1 MILCVKNLHILPRH
15 LPQEN
20 SSGDHKWRGFLFAN
34 MNPEVDYYTNAQ
46 AWSASATVTI
56 SDLFDAIRSD
66 EFAPRILSIR
76 QHLADKLKLEAEN
89 LKRALPCV
97 SLSGYVTGK
106 RKNAATEGRVTHSGL
121 LQIDLDAKDNIGWTV
136 AEMRQI
142 IMDDPHSVGVF
153 TSPSGNG
160 VKGIIRIKPD
170 ASCHKESFLAAEEYF
185 AKQSLTIDQSCK
197 DPIRLCFV
205 SYDPNAWLRDGE
217 AQEMQPLVVNEQ
229 SMILHDSSI
238 EITLDDLKEMI
249 SVIPRQDYLIW
260 LEICSA
266 AWNHFGEDA
275 TAILANHWPEDRPG
289 EYSEKFRNR
298 LQQFTIGTLWH
309 HASNNGWKPSRT
321 LKKAASEQR
330 ENKLTAVIAMPI
342 DPVADPAKRRTFSAD
357 DIFYDTASGKYL
369 VKNVNHYTVYG
380 KKSPVVTGLTR
391 HMASQ
396 FSKPSDLRDAVK
408 EIILNRELDGSV
420 EWYGAMA
427 GHKRGLMYDHDGRQ
441 ILITSEALIPQPV
454 TGQTSLIDDII
465 IQAFPDPQAL
475 IVFISWLAT
484 RYIAVRSHEHVPAPM
499 LVVAGEVNSG
509 KSLLAWIVAQMLG
522 GRTANPHAAWSGGTL
537 WNDNIAGSELLLVD
551 DCVGS
556 TDIRARRNFGAAFK
570 EAMYPHMIEMRKR
583 NVSAIS
589 CRPVWSVMV
598 CCNDTP
604 EAMQII
610 PPIDNDLSDKII
622 ILHCAP
628 VVMPMDTST
637 PEGRKHLQNSLKAE
651 MPFFANELVSWQ
663 IPDDLKDSRSG
674 IKAWRDP
681 ELSESLDVHSPA
693 NRLMDLMV
701 NANWMDLPR
710 EFSALEVESRLLG
723 PDSPVRDQA
732 RQLFTW
738 SGACGSALA
747 KLAKQ
752 PNSGVTLSGV
762 DNKKKVN
769 RYWIKLGE

>member
-1 MILCVKNLHILPRH
+1 
-15 LPQEN
+15 
-20 SSGDHKWRGFLFAN
+20 
-34 MNPEVDYYTNAQ
+34 MNPEIDYYTSAQ
-46 AWSASATVTI
+46 AWSAAATVSLT
-56 SDLFDAIRSD
+56 DLFDAIRSD

-76 QHLADKLKLEAEN
+76 QHLDDGLKLEAEN

-97 SLSGYVTGK
+97 SLSGCVTGK
-106 RKNAATEGRVTHSGL
+106 RKNAATENRLAHSAL
-121 LQIDLDAKDNIGWTV
+121 LQIDLDAKDNVGWSV
-136 AEMRQI
+136 EEMRNI
-142 IMDDPHSVGVF
+142 IVNDPHSVGVF

-160 VKGIIRIKPD
+160 VKGIIRIQPD
-170 ASCHKESFLAAEEYF
+170 PLTHKESFLAAEAYF
-185 AKQSLTIDQSCK
+185 AKMSLTIDQSCK

-205 SYDPNAWLRDGE
+205 SYDPDAWLRDGE
-217 AQEMQPLVVNEQ
+217 AQEMQPVAKTEQ
-229 SMILHDSSI
+229 TMVLQDSNL
-238 EITLDDLKEMI
+238 EITLDDLKDMI
-249 SVIPRQDYLIW
+249 AVIPRQDYSVW

-266 AWNHFGEDA
+266 AWNHFGEEA

-289 EYSEKFRNR
+289 EYAEKFKDR
-298 LQQFTIGTLWH
+298 LERFTIGTLWH

-330 ENKLTAVIAMPI
+330 DNRITSAIAMPI
-342 DPVADPAKRRTFSAD
+342 DPVEEPADRRSFPPQ
-357 DIFYDTASGKYL
+357 DIFYDTPSGKYL
-369 VKNVNHYTVYG
+369 VKNNNHYTVYG
-380 KKSPVVTGLTR
+380 KRSPVVTGLTR
-391 HMASQ
+391 HLAPQ
-396 FSKPSDLRDAVK
+396 FSKPADLRDAVT
-408 EIILNRELDGSV
+408 ETILNRELDGSV

-427 GHKRGLMYDHDGRQ
+427 GHARGLMYDHDGRQ
-441 ILITSEALIPQPV
+441 ILITSEAMIPQPV
-454 TGQTSLIDDII
+454 AGQTSLIDDII

-475 IVFISWLAT
+475 IVFISWLST
-484 RYIAVRSHEHVPAPM
+484 RYLAVRSHEHVPAPM

-537 WNDNIAGSELLLVD
+537 WNDNIVGAELLLVD

-556 TDIRARRNFGAAFK
+556 TDIRSRRNFGAAFK
-570 EAMYPHMIEMRKR
+570 EAMYPHIIEMRKR

-610 PPIDNDLSDKII
+610 PPVDNDLSDKII

-628 VVMPMDTST
+628 VVMPVDTSS
-637 PEGRKHLQNSLKAE
+637 PDGRRQLQADLRAE
-651 MPFFANELVSWQ
+651 MPFFANELVNWQ

-681 ELSESLDVHSPA
+681 ELSDSLDVHSPA

-701 NANWMDLPR
+701 NSNWMDLPR
-710 EFSALEVESRLLG
+710 EFTALEVESRLLSM
-723 PDSPVRDQA
+723 DSAVRDQA

-747 KLAKQ
+747 KLAKI
-752 PNSGVTLSGV
+752 PNSGVTVSGMNRA
-762 DNKKKVN
+762 NKTNK
-769 RYWIKLGE
+769 YWMNLRGD

>member
-1 MILCVKNLHILPRH
+1 
-15 LPQEN
+15 
-20 SSGDHKWRGFLFAN
+20 
-34 MNPEVDYYTNAQ
+34 MNPEIDYYTSAQ
-46 AWSASATVTI
+46 AWSAAATVSLT
-56 SDLFDAIRSD
+56 DLFDAIRSD

-76 QHLADKLKLEAEN
+76 QHITDGLKLEAEN

-97 SLSGYVTGK
+97 SLSGFVTGK
-106 RKNAATEGRVTHSGL
+106 RKNAATEGRFTHSGL
-121 LQIDLDAKDNIGWTV
+121 LQIDLDAKDNVGWSID
-136 AEMRQI
+136 EMRNI
-142 IMDDPHSVGVF
+142 IINDPYSVGVF
-153 TSPSGNG
+153 TSPSGKG
-160 VKGIIRIKPD
+160 VKGIIRIKDDPMT
-170 ASCHKESFLAAEEYF
+170 HKECFLAAEEYF
-185 AKQSLTIDQSCK
+185 AKLSLTIDQSCK

-205 SYDPNAWLRDGE
+205 SYDPTAWLRDGE
-217 AQEMQPLVVNEQ
+217 AKEMQPQVKDEQ

-238 EITLDDLKEMI
+238 DITLDDLKDMI
-249 SVIPRQDYLIW
+249 SVIPRQDYSVW

-275 TAILANHWPEDRPG
+275 TMILVNHWPEDRPG
-289 EYSEKFRNR
+289 EYAEKFKDR
-298 LQQFTIGTLWH
+298 LEKFTIGTLWH

-330 ENKLTAVIAMPI
+330 ENRITTAIAMPI
-342 DPVADPAKRRTFSAD
+342 DPVADPADRRTFPAE
-357 DIFYDTASGKYL
+357 DIFYDTPSGKYL
-369 VKNVNHYTVYG
+369 VKNNNHYTVYG
-380 KKSPVVTGLTR
+380 KRSPVVTGLTR
-391 HMASQ
+391 HLAPQ
-396 FSKPSDLRDAVK
+396 FGKPADLRDAVT
-408 EIILNRELDGSV
+408 EAILNRELDGSV

-427 GHKRGLMYDHDGRQ
+427 GHQRGLMRDHDGRQ

-454 TGQTSLIDDII
+454 AGQTSLIDDII

-475 IVFISWLAT
+475 IVFISWLST
-484 RYIAVRSHEHVPAPM
+484 RYQAVRSHQHIPAPM

-522 GRTANPHAAWSGGTL
+522 GRTANPHAAWGGGIM
-537 WNDNIAGSELLLVD
+537 WNDNLVGAELLLVD

-570 EAMYPHMIEMRKR
+570 EAMYPHIIEMRKR

-628 VVMPMDTST
+628 VIMPIDTST
-637 PEGRKHLQNSLKAE
+637 SDGRKQLQDDLRAE
-651 MPFFANELVSWQ
+651 MPYFANELINWQ

-693 NRLMDLMV
+693 NRLMDLMI
-701 NANWMDLPR
+701 NSNWMDLPR
-710 EFSALEVESRLLG
+710 EFSALEIESRLLSI
-723 PDSPVRDQA
+723 DSPVRDQA

-738 SGACGSALA
+738 SGACGSALS
-747 KLAKQ
+747 KLSKQ
-752 PNSGVTLSGV
+752 PNSGVTISGM
-762 DNKKKVN
+762 DRTKKTN
-769 RYWIKLGE
+769 RYWVNLQIE